1 MTITQPNVH
10 INNKHIAPCNETHL
24 RAHAAKLKDPLQQ
37 TALGEG
43 SAPWAKLHEM
53 RAAHESPCSS
63 KKNSSKYNKGKAV
76 LTLIKK
82 KKQSS
87 RNHIKKKQSSW
98 VH

>member
-1 MTITQPNVH
+1 MTITQTNVH

-53 RAAHESPCSS
+53 RAAHESPCS
-63 KKNSSKYNKGKAV
+63 
-76 LTLIKK
+76 KK
-82 KKQSS
+82 KIQANTTRGKPF
-87 RNHIKKKQSSW
+87 
-98 VH
+98 